1 MKSVS
6 VIFPHQLF
14 LENPPAGTGQRVYL
28 VEEDL
33 FFRQYP
39 FHKSKL
45 VFHRASMKYYQDY
58 LEKGGAEVRFV
69 ESGEEMKSYLDA
81 HPSPLQTSFYIA
93 QRRKHGF
100 LLESGGRPA
109 GGKWTFDAKN
119 RKKYPADL
127 VPSRISWPGV
137 SEFLREAAG

>member
-33 FFRQYP
+33 FFRQYS

-58 LEKGGAEVRFV
+58 LEKRLNGVAASCAIGVRMTRERVFSMKKRRDWATGA
-69 ESGEEMKSYLDA
+69 
-81 HPSPLQTSFYIA
+81 
-93 QRRKHGF
+93 
-100 LLESGGRPA
+100 
-109 GGKWTFDAKN
+109 
-119 RKKYPADL
+119 
-127 VPSRISWPGV
+127 
-137 SEFLREAAG
+137 